1 MAPIHF
7 SKTQDSF
14 DVRSLLMTDELDIVK
29 SIQSRRNRINIT
41 LAISTLILGIT
52 IDFFIF
58 TQETVTT
65 AYVPFML
72 MVGYLSRFLITNLI
86 IACMTTMLLQ
96 LNPGEEGLSELFF
109 LRWGG
114 YFLIALLIKS
124 MMANNQKEQENLIS
138 FITTLS
144 SSIDARDPYTSFHS
158 QNVAYYSREIGKA
171 MNLSKKDCDHLYLGG
186 LLHDFGKIGISEK
199 ILNKTTDLTDEEY
212 EQIKL
217 HPQKGYDML
226 KHIAYFRGNCILEMV
241 LHHHERYDGKG
252 YPHGLKGENISRVAR
267 IMAVADAF
275 DAMTSK
281 RIYRDMKG
289 LEYAINQLERGKQGQ
304 FDPKIVDVF
313 LQLIISNK
321 IIIRGMDF
329 NSVENKVSLIDS

>member
-14 DVRSLLMTDELDIVK
+14 DVRSLLMTEELDIVK

-41 LAISTLILGIT
+41 FGITTLILGLT

-58 TQETVTT
+58 TLETVTT
-65 AYVPFML
+65 AYVPFMI
-72 MVGYLSRFLITNLI
+72 MVGYLSRFRITTFI
-86 IACMTTMLLQ
+86 IACTTALLLQ
-96 LNPGEEGLSELFF
+96 LNPEEEGLSELFF

-114 YFLIALLIKS
+114 FFLIAFLIQS
-124 MMANNQKEQENLIS
+124 MMANNQKEQENIIS
-138 FITTLS
+138 FTTTLS
-144 SSIDARDPYTSFHS
+144 SSIDARDSYTSFHS

-186 LLHDFGKIGISEK
+186 LLHDFGKIGIPEK
-199 ILNKTTDLTDEEY
+199 ILNKPSKLTDEEY

-217 HPQKGYDML
+217 HPQMGYEML

-252 YPHGLKGENISRVAR
+252 YPHGLKGENISLVAR

-281 RIYRDMKG
+281 RIYRDMKD
-289 LEYAINQLERGKQGQ
+289 LEFAIDQLEKGKQIQ
-304 FDPKIVDVF
+304 FDPEIVEVF

-321 IIIRGMDF
+321 IIIRGMGS
-329 NSVENKVSLIDS
+329 NGVENDAPLKNN